1 MYQHK
6 VGLDEPSLEEELSD
20 IPDGIAIED
29 GFWGINGGA
38 KRTVDV
44 LISLLALVFL
54 APLMLFVVLAIK
66 SDGGGAFYVQS
77 RVGRAGKLFRMY
89 KFRTMHTN
97 ADATLQ
103 RLLESDQEARAEW
116 SRFQKLRNDP
126 RVTRIGRFLR
136 ASSIDELPQLF
147 NVLKG
152 EMSIVGQ
159 RPILAHQ
166 RAAYGR
172 HIDGYEMARPGITGL
187 WQVKGRNRLSFEQRA
202 ALGTD
207 YVRRWTLGRD
217 LWILLLTVPALLSST
232 GAY

>member
-1 MYQHK
+1 MYHHK
-6 VGLDEPSLEEELSD
+6 VGLDEPSLEDELSD

-54 APLMLFVVLAIK
+54 APLMLLVFVAIK
-66 SDGGGAFYVQS
+66 CDGGGAFYVQS
-77 RVGRAGKLFRMY
+77 RVGRAGK
-89 KFRTMHTN
+89 
-97 ADATLQ
+97 
-103 RLLESDQEARAEW
+103 
-116 SRFQKLRNDP
+116 
-126 RVTRIGRFLR
+126 
-136 ASSIDELPQLF
+136 
-147 NVLKG
+147 
-152 EMSIVGQ
+152 
-159 RPILAHQ
+159 
-166 RAAYGR
+166 
-172 HIDGYEMARPGITGL
+172 L